1 MKRSFLLLSFLSLLS
16 ACTPEDDD
24 LAKKVEGIYA
34 TTSITT
40 NGKAIVLPQGEDRK
54 SIALQATD
62 ATHVKVLAEMDSLSG
77 IPSFET
83 TAKLSSGGQGITLI
97 MEDENVATIHQ
108 GKMRMYFI
116 KRDNTLVQID
126 AVLE

>member
-1 MKRSFLLLSFLSLLS
+1 MKRSIPVLSLLFLLS
-16 ACTPEDDD
+16 ACVPEDDN
-24 LAKKVEGIYA
+24 LAKKVEGIYT
-34 TTSITT
+34 TTSVTT
-40 NGKAIVLPQGEDRK
+40 NGKAMEIRQGEDPK
-54 SIALQATD
+54 QIALQATD
-62 ATHVKVLAEMDSLSG
+62 AYHVKVLAEMDSLSG

-83 TAKLSSGGQGITLI
+83 TARLSSGGQGITLI

-126 AVLE
+126 AVLN